1 MTARS
6 TPNLP
11 RPQTGLRSRFLDSQP
26 IWSAASRRRSHPIRY
41 AKIGASDRD
50 EPSVGG
56 TASPSAGHDPWF
68 IQLAD
73 GRGCGMN
80 GGATYVV
87 AGMRAAYGCADKS
100 VLFGSP
106 DQSGQIWT
114 IHVQAAGSSAITTQE
129 MAAVWY

>member
-1 MTARS
+1 MFVRGYQATV
-6 TPNLP
+6 
-11 RPQTGLRSRFLDSQP
+11 GLCIDDPLKRE
-26 IWSAASRRRSHPIRY
+26 AV
-41 AKIGASDRD
+41 KITIAGDRD

-129 MAAVWY
+129 IAAVWY